1 MLLIKA
7 TLLHNRYVDLT
18 SLRSHNDR
26 TVLRLVRSGALSRA
40 SIASQTKLTAQAVS
54 KIVARL
60 ISAGLLEETGAVRD
74 GGRGKPRMALRLRAD
89 GGYAYG
95 AYVDRDE
102 LRVVRLDLTGEVV
115 SASVVPLAP
124 MFTPSDV
131 LEALESLVEPG
142 EKVLGLGIGIAGPLD
157 FRDGV
162 VSPNGLPGWSSVP
175 LRVLAEERL
184 GLPVVV
190 DKDTNAAVLAEAW
203 LRPLQDAAV
212 VFVGTGLGVGLL
224 LGGEVHRGARSGAG
238 EFGHTTI
245 QLDGPLCVCGRR
257 GCVEAVHAAAVGVE
271 AARVLAAAV
280 TNLVQLLDL
289 DQIVLSGRKVLGSP
303 ELYLRAMPDVD
314 VSVTTYGADLVPV
327 GAGLLVLGEL
337 F

>member
-1 MLLIKA
+1 M
-7 TLLHNRYVDLT
+7 DLT

-26 TVLRLVRSGALSRA
+26 AVLRLVRSGALSRA
-40 SIASQTKLTAQAVS
+40 SLAAETGLTPQAIS

-60 ISAGLLEETGAVRD
+60 MAAGLLEETGAVRD
-74 GGRGKPRMALRLRAD
+74 GGRGKPRMSLRLVP
-89 GGYAYG
+89 GGAYAYG

-115 SASVVPLAP
+115 SSPVVPLPP
-124 MFTPSDV
+124 MFTPGDV
-131 LEALESLVEPG
+131 LDALAPLAEAG
-142 EKVLGLGIGIAGPLD
+142 EEVLGLGIGIAGPLEH
-157 FRDGV
+157 RDGV

-175 LRVLAEERL
+175 LKALAEERL

-203 LRPLQDAAV
+203 RRPLRDAAL

-257 GCVEAVHAAAVGVE
+257 GCVEAVHAASTGVE

-289 DQIVLSGRKVLGSP
+289 DQIVLSGRKVLESP

-314 VSVTTYGADLVPV
+314 VSVTSYGPDLVPV

>member
-1 MLLIKA
+1 M
-7 TLLHNRYVDLT
+7 DLT

-26 TVLRLVRSGALSRA
+26 KVLRLVRSGALSRA
-40 SIASQTKLTAQAVS
+40 SIAAEADLTPQAVS

-74 GGRGKPRMALRLRAD
+74 GGRGKPRMALQLRAD
-89 GGYAYG
+89 GACAHG

-115 SASVVPLAP
+115 STSVVPLAP

-131 LEALESLVEPG
+131 LDALEPLIEPG

-162 VSPNGLPGWSSVP
+162 VSPHGLPGWSSVP
-175 LRVLAEERL
+175 LRALAEERL

-203 LRPLQDAAV
+203 RRPLRDAAL

-224 LGGEVHRGARSGAG
+224 LDGEVHRGARSGAG

-245 QLDGPLCVCGRR
+245 QLNGPLCVCGRR
-257 GCVEAVHAAAVGVE
+257 GCVEAVHAAASSGVE
-271 AARVLAAAV
+271 AARVLGAAV
-280 TNLVQLLDL
+280 QNLVQLLDL
-289 DQIVLSGRKVLGSP
+289 DQIVLSGRKVLRSP
-303 ELYLRAMPDVD
+303 DLYLRAMPEVD
-314 VSVTTYGADLVPV
+314 VSVTSYGVDLVPV

>member
-1 MLLIKA
+1 M
-7 TLLHNRYVDLT
+7 DLT

-40 SIASQTKLTAQAVS
+40 SIAAEAGLTPQAVS

-60 ISAGLLEETGAVRD
+60 IEAGLLEETGTVRD
-74 GGRGKPRMALRLRAD
+74 GGRGKPRTSLQLAA
-89 GGYAYG
+89 GGAYAYG

-102 LRVVRLDLTGEVV
+102 LRVVKLDLTGEVV
-115 SASVVPLAP
+115 STSSAPLAP

-131 LEALESLVEPG
+131 LDALEPLVEVD

-157 FRDGV
+157 FRSGV

-175 LRVLAEERL
+175 LRALAEERL

-203 LRPLQDAAV
+203 RRPLRDAAL

-257 GCVEAVHAAAVGVE
+257 GCVEAVHATTTGVE

-289 DQIVLSGRKVLGSP
+289 DQIVLSGRKVLESP

-314 VSVTTYGADLVPV
+314 VSVTSYGPDLVPV

>member
-1 MLLIKA
+1 M
-7 TLLHNRYVDLT
+7 DLT

-40 SIASQTKLTAQAVS
+40 SIAEQAGLTPQAVS

-60 ISAGLLEETGAVRD
+60 ISAALLEETGAVRD
-74 GGRGKPRMALRLRAD
+74 GGRGKPRMSLRLAAT
-89 GGYAYG
+89 GACAYG
-95 AYVDRDE
+95 CYVDRDE
-102 LRVVRLDLTGEVV
+102 LRVVKLDLTGEVV
-115 SASVVPLAP
+115 SAEVVPLAP
-124 MFTPSDV
+124 MFTPDDV
-131 LEALESLVEPG
+131 LDALEPLVPAG
-142 EKVLGLGIGIAGPLD
+142 GKVLGLGIGIAGPLD

-175 LRVLAEERL
+175 LKTLAEERF

-203 LRPLQDAAV
+203 RRPLRDAAL
-212 VFVGTGLGVGLL
+212 VFAGTGLGVGLL

-257 GCVEAVHAAAVGVE
+257 GCVEAVHAATTGVE
-271 AARVLAAAV
+271 AARVLGAAV
-280 TNLVQLLDL
+280 ANLVQLLDL
-289 DQIVLSGRKVLGSP
+289 DQIVLSGRRVLESP
-303 ELYLRAMPDVD
+303 ELYLKAMPDVD
-314 VSVTTYGADLVPV
+314 VSLTSYGPDLVPV
-327 GAGLLVLGEL
+327 GAGLLILGEL

>member
-1 MLLIKA
+1 M
-7 TLLHNRYVDLT
+7 DLT

-40 SIASQTKLTAQAVS
+40 SIATDAGLTPQAVS

-60 ISAGLLEETGAVRD
+60 MSAGLLEETGAVRD
-74 GGRGKPRMALRLRAD
+74 GGRGKPRMSLRLCPD
-89 GGYAYG
+89 GAHAYG

-131 LEALESLVEPG
+131 LDALAPLVEPG
-142 EKVLGLGIGIAGPLD
+142 DRVLGLGIGIAGPLD

-175 LRVLAEERL
+175 LKELAEERL

-203 LRPLQDAAV
+203 RTPLRDAALV
-212 VFVGTGLGVGLL
+212 LVGTGLGVGLL

-238 EFGHTTI
+238 ELGHTTI

-257 GCVEAVHAAAVGVE
+257 GCVEAVHAAASGVE
-271 AARVLAAAV
+271 AARVLGAAV

-289 DQIVLSGRKVLGSP
+289 DQIVLSGRKVLESP
-303 ELYLRAMPDVD
+303 ELYLRAMPEVD
-314 VSVTTYGADLVPV
+314 VSITSYGADLVPV
-327 GAGLLVLGEL
+327 GAGLLVLADL

>member
-1 MLLIKA
+1 M
-7 TLLHNRYVDLT
+7 DLT

-26 TVLRLVRSGALSRA
+26 TVLRLVRAGALSRA
-40 SIASQTKLTAQAVS
+40 SLAEKAGLTPQAIS

-60 ISAGLLEETGAVRD
+60 MVAGLLEETGAVRD
-74 GGRGKPRMALRLRAD
+74 GGRGKPRMALRLAAA
-89 GGYAYG
+89 GAFAYG

-115 SASVVPLAP
+115 SASVVPLPP
-124 MFTPSDV
+124 MFTPDDV
-131 LEALESLVEPG
+131 LAALEPLVEAG
-142 EKVLGLGIGIAGPLD
+142 EKVLGLGIGIAGPLEH
-157 FRDGV
+157 RGGV
-162 VSPNGLPGWSSVP
+162 VSPHGLPGWSSVP
-175 LRVLAEERL
+175 LKELAEERL

-203 LRPLQDAAV
+203 RRPLRDAAL

-257 GCVEAVHAAAVGVE
+257 GCVEAVHAASPGTE
-271 AARVLAAAV
+271 AARVLGAAV
-280 TNLVQLLDL
+280 ANLVQLLDL
-289 DQIVLSGRKVLGSP
+289 DQIVLSGRKVLESP

-314 VSVTTYGADLVPV
+314 VSVTSYGPDLVPV